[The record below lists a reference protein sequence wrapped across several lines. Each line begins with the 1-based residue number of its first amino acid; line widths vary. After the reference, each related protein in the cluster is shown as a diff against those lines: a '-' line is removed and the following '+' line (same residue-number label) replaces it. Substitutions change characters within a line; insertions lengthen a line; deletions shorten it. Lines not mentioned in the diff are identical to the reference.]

1 MRLNENNTFIGIN
14 PPYQLSVIHS
24 SKLIYPREIY
34 QRGVERKRV
43 ELIARDFNEYIV
55 NEPKVSFRNGR
66 YYVMDGQHTI
76 EGCILLNGGED
87 RPILCKVY
95 TGLTMEQEALLFAEQ
110 NGHAAP
116 LSAGI
121 RLRAKVVGGDAPSK
135 AFVAATNRYERQQ
148 EEATVQQLLDWH
160 RELTDALQYAVD
172 SNWLKANP
180 VKTVAPCL
188 DNSPVLFND
197 FLMDWLK
204 MMKSRVAITTYANY
218 EIVITRRR

>member
-110 NGHAAP
+110 NGHAVP

-121 RLRAKVVGGDAPSK
+121 KLRAKVVGGDAPSK
-135 AFVAATNRYERQQ
+135 AFVAATNRVGPSLNYDSM
-148 EEATVQQLLDWH
+148 QLSDYRISCVGKPLLLSAGQGG
-160 RELTDALQYAVD
+160 RVRI
-172 SNWLKANP
+172 
-180 VKTVAPCL
+180 
-188 DNSPVLFND
+188 PVLVKAKFFQQMYCTVFAFFRQFGIQQQ
-197 FLMDWLK
+197 FL
-204 MMKSRVAITTYANY
+204 RH
-218 EIVITRRR
+218 TRRKKLR

>member
-1 MRLNENNTFIGIN
+1 MRLNDNNTFSGIN

-55 NEPKVSFRNGR
+55 CEPKVSFRNGR

-95 TGLTMEQEALLFAEQ
+95 TGLTMEQETLLFAEQ

-121 RLRAKVVGGDAPSK
+121 KLRAKVVGGDAPSK
-135 AFVAATNRYERQQ
+135 AFVAATNRVGLSLNYDSM
-148 EEATVQQLLDWH
+148 QLSGVH
-160 RELTDALQYAVD
+160 PMELYRISRDNPARLPGWRRYVYPIYTTYNGKCRKDAL
-172 SNWLKANP
+172 P
-180 VKTVAPCL
+180 
-188 DNSPVLFND
+188 
-197 FLMDWLK
+197 
-204 MMKSRVAITTYANY
+204 MKF
-218 EIVITRRR
+218 

>member
-1 MRLNENNTFIGIN
+1 MRLNDNNTFIGIN

-121 RLRAKVVGGDAPSK
+121 KLCAKVVGGDTPSV
-135 AFVAATNRYERQQ
+135 AFVAATNRVGLEGCKRKAQNQ
-148 EEATVQQLLDWH
+148 IHQHRTSCKRKQKAGGISSASDTKGVQPGN
-160 RELTDALQYAVD
+160 DAAG
-172 SNWLKANP
+172 
-180 VKTVAPCL
+180 
-188 DNSPVLFND
+188 
-197 FLMDWLK
+197 
-204 MMKSRVAITTYANY
+204 R
-218 EIVITRRR
+218 

>member
-1 MRLNENNTFIGIN
+1 MRLNDNNTFIGIN

-121 RLRAKVVGGDAPSK
+121 KLRAKVVGGDAPSK
-135 AFVAATNRYERQQ
+135 AFVAATNRVGLSLNYDSM
-148 EEATVQQLLDWH
+148 QLSGVH
-160 RELTDALQYAVD
+160 PMELYRISRDNPAKLPGWRRYVYPIYTAYNGKCRKDAL
-172 SNWLKANP
+172 P
-180 VKTVAPCL
+180 
-188 DNSPVLFND
+188 
-197 FLMDWLK
+197 
-204 MMKSRVAITTYANY
+204 MKF
-218 EIVITRRR
+218 

>member
-1 MRLNENNTFIGIN
+1 MRLNDNTTFIGIN

-76 EGCILLNGGED
+76 EGCILRNGGKD

-121 RLRAKVVGGDAPSK
+121 KLRAKVVGGDALSK
-135 AFVAATNRYERQQ
+135 AFVAATNRVGLSLNYDSM
-148 EEATVQQLLDWH
+148 QLSGVH
-160 RELTDALQYAVD
+160 PMELYRISRDNPAKLPGWRRYVYPIYTTYNGKCRKDAL
-172 SNWLKANP
+172 P
-180 VKTVAPCL
+180 
-188 DNSPVLFND
+188 
-197 FLMDWLK
+197 
-204 MMKSRVAITTYANY
+204 MKF
-218 EIVITRRR
+218 

>member
-1 MRLNENNTFIGIN
+1 MRLNDNNSFIGIN

-55 NEPKVSFRNGR
+55 SEPKVSFRNGR

-95 TGLTMEQEALLFAEQ
+95 TGLTMEQETLLFAEQ

-121 RLRAKVVGGDAPSK
+121 KLRAKVVGGDAPSK
-135 AFVAATNRYERQQ
+135 AFVAATNRVGLSLNYDSM
-148 EEATVQQLLDWH
+148 QLSGVH
-160 RELTDALQYAVD
+160 PMELYRISRDNPARLPGWRRYVYPIYTTYNGKCRKDAL
-172 SNWLKANP
+172 P
-180 VKTVAPCL
+180 
-188 DNSPVLFND
+188 
-197 FLMDWLK
+197 
-204 MMKSRVAITTYANY
+204 MKF
-218 EIVITRRR
+218 

>member
-1 MRLNENNTFIGIN
+1 MRLNDNNTFIGIN
-14 PPYQLSVIHS
+14 PPYQLMVIHS

-110 NGHAAP
+110 KRRTKSISTG
-116 LSAGI
+116 L
-121 RLRAKVVGGDAPSK
+121 
-135 AFVAATNRYERQQ
+135 
-148 EEATVQQLLDWH
+148 
-160 RELTDALQYAVD
+160 
-172 SNWLKANP
+172 P
-180 VKTVAPCL
+180 VKGNKKRAESLLRKTQKEFNPETMQQVSDL
-188 DNSPVLFND
+188 PVSEYLNR
-197 FLMDWLK
+197 WLRESV
-204 MMKSRVAITTYANY
+204 MSLRPIF
-218 EIVITRRR
+218 

>member
-1 MRLNENNTFIGIN
+1 MRLNDNNSFIGIN

-55 NEPKVSFRNGR
+55 NEPKVGFRNGR

-76 EGCILLNGGED
+76 EGCILLNSGED

-121 RLRAKVVGGDAPSK
+121 KLRAKVVGGDAPSK
-135 AFVAATNRYERQQ
+135 AFVAATNRVGLSLNYDSM
-148 EEATVQQLLDWH
+148 QLSGVH
-160 RELTDALQYAVD
+160 PMELYRISRDNPAKLPGWRRYVYPIYTTYNGKCRKDAL
-172 SNWLKANP
+172 P
-180 VKTVAPCL
+180 
-188 DNSPVLFND
+188 
-197 FLMDWLK
+197 
-204 MMKSRVAITTYANY
+204 MKF
-218 EIVITRRR
+218 